1 MGNIKRYENAKMMA
15 IRMHGL
21 QTYDKFPYHKHLQD
35 VEDVLVKFGFDKY
48 SPIVCAAWL
57 HDILEDCPISYSDI
71 EKEFGYF
78 IAEIVYYVTD
88 ELGRNRKE
96 KKEKTYPKI
105 REFSE
110 SRVLKI
116 ADRIA
121 NVEYSKNHSPDK
133 FKMYKDEHDEFRHEI
148 YFKQIEN
155 ENEYTNRTDK
165 MTKYLDNLIKE
176 NVY

>member
-1 MGNIKRYENAKMMA
+1 MENIKRYENAKMLA

-35 VEDVLVKFGFDKY
+35 VEDVLVKFDFDKY

-71 EKEFGYF
+71 QNEFGYH
-78 IAEIVYYVTD
+78 IAEIVYHVTD

-96 KKEKTYPKI
+96 KKEKTYPKV
-105 REFSE
+105 RENTE
-110 SRVLKI
+110 ARIVKI

-121 NVEYSKNHSPDK
+121 NVEFSKEHSKDK
-133 FKMYKDEHDEFRHEI
+133 FEMYKKEHREFRENI
-148 YFKQIEN
+148 YFCEIEKYN
-155 ENEYTNRTDK
+155 VNVYSQMTDK
-165 MTKYLDNLIKE
+165 MCDYLDNLFKE
-176 NVY
+176 Q